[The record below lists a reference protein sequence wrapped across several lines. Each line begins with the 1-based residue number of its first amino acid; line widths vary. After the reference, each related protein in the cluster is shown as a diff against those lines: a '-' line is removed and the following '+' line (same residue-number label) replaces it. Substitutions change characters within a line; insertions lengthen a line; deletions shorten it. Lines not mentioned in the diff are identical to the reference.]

1 MTASADRGLLR
12 AVDEAVVGRRDAVV
26 EATQTLV
33 RFETVSVDFSP
44 GSEHHENEEAALQ
57 AWAADRLSAAGFAVD
72 QWEPDPSELRDHPM
86 IPSWHHWRDRPITV
100 GTLRGG
106 GGGRSLIVNGHVD
119 VVDAGDPA
127 RWTTPPFAAEIR
139 DDQIV
144 GRGSVDMKGGIA
156 AALVALETL
165 VELDV
170 ELAGDVIFQFVTD
183 EETGGMGTIAAAER
197 GYRAD
202 AAVIPE
208 PSGLDI
214 WTVTRGIIHA
224 RLAVL
229 GRSAHA
235 EVNQP
240 DWREG
245 GGVNA
250 NHKALRIAS
259 ALVEL
264 GERRARDSH
273 PAVGPPSL
281 QITSFRGGEFISNVP
296 ERCEIAINATYLP
309 SQVDESGFGTPLR
322 RELEDVVA
330 RACADDEWLQEHPPE
345 WTWLLDYPSGEI
357 DASSDI
363 VRAAREAAS
372 AVGHE
377 SRLVSLDSGYDGA
390 LLTGLYGIPS
400 PALGPGEIDQA
411 HATDESMAIDDL
423 VDAARAYAHLLVSW
437 CGVRGR
443 P

>member
-1 MTASADRGLLR
+1 
-12 AVDEAVVGRRDAVV
+12 
-26 EATQTLV
+26 
-33 RFETVSVDFSP
+33 
-44 GSEHHENEEAALQ
+44 
-57 AWAADRLSAAGFAVD
+57 
-72 QWEPDPSELRDHPM
+72 
-86 IPSWHHWRDRPITV
+86 
-100 GTLRGG
+100 
-106 GGGRSLIVNGHVD
+106 
-119 VVDAGDPA
+119 
-127 RWTTPPFAAEIR
+127 
-139 DDQIV
+139 
-144 GRGSVDMKGGIA
+144 MKGGIA

-165 VELDV
+165 VELGV
-170 ELAGDVIFQFVTD
+170 QLAGDVTFQVVTD

-202 AAVIPE
+202 AAVVPE
-208 PSGLDI
+208 PSGLDM

-224 RLAVL
+224 RLAVV

-240 DWREG
+240 HWREG

-250 NHKALRIAS
+250 NHKAVRIAS

-264 GERRARDSH
+264 GERRARASH
-273 PAVGPPSL
+273 PTVGPPSL
-281 QITSFRGGEFISNVP
+281 QITSFRGGQFISNVP

-309 SQVDESGFGTPLR
+309 TQVDASGFGMPLR
-322 RELEDVVA
+322 AELEDVVA
-330 RACADDEWLQEHPPE
+330 RACADDEWLQLHPPE
-345 WTWLLDYPSGEI
+345 WTWLLDYPSCEI

-372 AVGHE
+372 AVGHQ
-377 SRLVSLDSGYDGA
+377 SRLIGLDSGYDGA

-400 PALGPGEIDQA
+400 PAFGPGEIDQA

-443 P
+443 S